1 MKNTQRGFT
10 LLELLLVI
18 AVIGILASLAVAGYR
33 SHLQTANRQ
42 AAVATLQ
49 LAQQAMERGFL
60 RNNTYVRAVLDDTFN
75 QMMPASYTF
84 KTVSATATTYELSS
98 VSTNDALCGTM
109 TIDQTG
115 KKEPAAHIQECWGR

>member
-1 MKNTQRGFT
+1 MKNTQSGFT

-60 RNNTYVRAVLDDTFN
+60 RSSTYVNAVTATQFN
-75 QMMPASYTF
+75 EMMPASHTF
-84 KTVSATATTYELSS
+84 NISSATANTYELSATS
-98 VSTNDALCGTM
+98 VTDTLCGKM